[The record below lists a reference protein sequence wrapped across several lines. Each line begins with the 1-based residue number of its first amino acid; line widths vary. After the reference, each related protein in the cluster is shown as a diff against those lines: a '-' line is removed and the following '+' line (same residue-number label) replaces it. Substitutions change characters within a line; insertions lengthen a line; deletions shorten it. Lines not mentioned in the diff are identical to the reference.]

1 MAAMPQGRGIDR
13 SSYEPAYVQLVNILR
28 GAIASGQYQAGDQLP
43 TESEL
48 CAAYDVSP
56 MTVRRAIG
64 MLLDQGAVSTTRG
77 RGTFVQPLR
86 LATATFDLSEFHDIL
101 AEPGVTAKVV
111 EARVLPAGPRAAA
124 NLGVADGTHVV
135 SIRRILQRGDEPLI
149 YHRESLVYDPTRPT
163 IESELD
169 VTALR
174 DMFEGGV
181 GSGPKRGELILHA
194 SVLTDEEAGRL
205 RLRAGFGRLGAGAH
219 LLRLRRE
226 AASAGAASS
235 AAATCSRSAPASE
248 RRRPDERHRREEEP
262 PMTEFE
268 GLDPASLAARIAA
281 LDEQGALDA
290 VTARIDAGDDP
301 LAIIEECQ
309 LGMRWVGEH
318 YQTGKYFISG
328 LIMAGE
334 IFSEAMVVL
343 GPLLPETTA
352 DASQGSVLICTV
364 RGDIHDL
371 GKSIVIMMLRSYGI
385 VVHDLGVDV
394 SPDEV
399 VRKAVELQPDIL
411 GLSGLLT
418 VATEGMKA
426 TIGAVRDAG
435 DQIGGLPIIIG
446 GGIVDE
452 QTCSWTG
459 ADLWAND
466 ASRGVKLIRE
476 AIAAARG

>member
-1 MAAMPQGRGIDR
+1 
-13 SSYEPAYVQLVNILR
+13 
-28 GAIASGQYQAGDQLP
+28 
-43 TESEL
+43 
-48 CAAYDVSP
+48 
-56 MTVRRAIG
+56 
-64 MLLDQGAVSTTRG
+64 
-77 RGTFVQPLR
+77 
-86 LATATFDLSEFHDIL
+86 
-101 AEPGVTAKVV
+101 
-111 EARVLPAGPRAAA
+111 
-124 NLGVADGTHVV
+124 
-135 SIRRILQRGDEPLI
+135 
-149 YHRESLVYDPTRPT
+149 
-163 IESELD
+163 
-169 VTALR
+169 
-174 DMFEGGV
+174 
-181 GSGPKRGELILHA
+181 
-194 SVLTDEEAGRL
+194 
-205 RLRAGFGRLGAGAH
+205 
-219 LLRLRRE
+219 
-226 AASAGAASS
+226 
-235 AAATCSRSAPASE
+235 
-248 RRRPDERHRREEEP
+248 
-262 PMTEFE
+262 MTEFE

-290 VTARIDAGDDP
+290 VAARIDAGDDP

-334 IFSEAMVVL
+334 IFREAMVIL

-352 DASQGSVLICTV
+352 DGGQGSVLICTV

-371 GKSIVIMMLRSYGI
+371 GKSIVTMMLRSYGI

-399 VRKAVELQPDIL
+399 VRRAVELRPDIL

-426 TIGAVRDAG
+426 TIEAVREAG
-435 DQIGGLPIIIG
+435 GEIGSLPIIIG

-466 ASRGVKLIRE
+466 ASRGVQLIRE
-476 AIAAARG
+476 AIAVPRG